1 MPHGR
6 ILVPA
11 VTSRSHAE
19 AAGSVDPPGVAPQGG
34 GRGKKYCTATTMVTT
49 TRTWRGG
56 ERARGRRGAPE
67 ERVDESHFGPLP
79 RQRRSQPRR
88 AKPARPARPPAQLG
102 KRQPAEL
109 HLRGS
114 ARGGGSDGAGGSGP
128 HDGGETTNGAR
139 HHRCYAPSYSIIHAR
154 NQGAIL
160 VQAYFVYRHFSYTY
174 VHSPSRSEDLD
185 NAINLALRT
194 HSEY

>member
-1 MPHGR
+1 VPHGR

-19 AAGSVDPPGVAPQGG
+19 AAGSVEPPGVAQQGG
-34 GRGKKYCTATTMVTT
+34 GWRKKYCTATTMVTT

-128 HDGGETTNGAR
+128 HDGETTAR
-139 HHRCYAPSYSIIHAR
+139 GTTVHAR

-160 VQAYFVYRHFSYTY
+160 IQAYFVYRHFSYSGHVRT
-174 VHSPSRSEDLD
+174 VGARLRVEPQVSR
-185 NAINLALRT
+185 
-194 HSEY
+194 